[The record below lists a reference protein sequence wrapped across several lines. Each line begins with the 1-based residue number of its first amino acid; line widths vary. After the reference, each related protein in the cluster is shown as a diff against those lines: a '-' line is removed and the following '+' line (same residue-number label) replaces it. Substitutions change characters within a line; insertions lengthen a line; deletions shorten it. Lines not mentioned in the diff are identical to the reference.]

1 MFTYVLAAS
10 FLYVRPALDA
20 GYFKQMRISVFFFFF
35 YHILYARHFHMCYQ
49 FQDESSL
56 QSLRYNFMAGGKL
69 GLFFPHHF
77 FLIMENLKHL
87 KIR

>member
-1 MFTYVLAAS
+1 
-10 FLYVRPALDA
+10 
-20 GYFKQMRISVFFFFF
+20 
-35 YHILYARHFHMCYQ
+35 MCYQ

-77 FLIMENLKHL
+77 FFNYGKSETLKDKIMGLIT
-87 KIR
+87 